1 MKPTRTT
8 VCGLV
13 LAFATGAGVL
23 LAQGQAPQQQ
33 AEQKAPEV
41 FCDGLSTGQL
51 CLSNAPKVLKLDDAQ
66 EQRWTEAAR
75 QYNKAVDVTT
85 KQFLEQSKPILSPWA
100 VREHAEVVRHGFE
113 SCSQPGSQH
122 AIEQQVT
129 TFEGDQDPV
138 SSLATARAGQRSRTR
153 SGNLG

>member
-23 LAQGQAPQQQ
+23 LAQGQSPKQQ
-33 AEQKAPEV
+33 AEQKAAEV

-66 EQRWTEAAR
+66 KQRWTEAAR
-75 QYNKAVDVTT
+75 QYNKAVDVAT
-85 KQFLEQSKPILSPWA
+85 KQFLEQSKPILSP
-100 VREHAEVVRHGFE
+100 G
-113 SCSQPGSQH
+113 Q
-122 AIEQQVT
+122 
-129 TFEGDQDPV
+129 
-138 SSLATARAGQRSRTR
+138 LATMQKWFDTGLNPVLNQVLSRP
-153 SGNLG
+153 SSSK

>member
-1 MKPTRTT
+1 M

-23 LAQGQAPQQQ
+23 LAQSQAPKQQ

-66 EQRWTEAAR
+66 RQRWTEAAR
-75 QYNKAVDVTT
+75 QYNKAVDAAT
-85 KQFLEQSKPILSPWA
+85 KQFLEQSKPVLSPGQFTTMQKWFDMGLNP
-100 VREHAEVVRHGFE
+100 VLN
-113 SCSQPGSQH
+113 
-122 AIEQQVT
+122 QVLST
-129 TFEGDQDPV
+129 Q
-138 SSLATARAGQRSRTR
+138 SSSK
-153 SGNLG
+153 

>member
-13 LAFATGAGVL
+13 LAFSIGAGVL
-23 LAQGQAPQQQ
+23 LAQGQAPKQQ

-66 EQRWTEAAR
+66 KQRWTEAAR
-75 QYNKAVDVTT
+75 QYNKAVDAAT
-85 KQFLEQSKPILSPWA
+85 KQFLEQSKPVLSPGQFASMQKWFDTGLNP
-100 VREHAEVVRHGFE
+100 VLN
-113 SCSQPGSQH
+113 
-122 AIEQQVT
+122 QVLST
-129 TFEGDQDPV
+129 Q
-138 SSLATARAGQRSRTR
+138 SSSK
-153 SGNLG
+153 